1 MFSEMD
7 MPSINLTLT
16 GANIAAMREAAG
28 LSVKDL
34 QKIFGFNSP
43 QAIYKWQSGVSLP
56 SVDNLVILAKVLNVR
71 MDDII
76 VLDSVVA

>member
-1 MFSEMD
+1 MINI
-7 MPSINLTLT
+7 PTINLALT
-16 GANIAAMREAAG
+16 GARITAMREAAG

-43 QAIYKWQSGVSLP
+43 QAIYKWQRGVSLP
-56 SVDNLVILAKVLNVR
+56 SVDNLVILSKVLNVR

-76 VLDSVVA
+76 VLNSVVA

>member
-1 MFSEMD
+1 MIN
-7 MPSINLTLT
+7 MPTINLALT
-16 GANIAAMREAAG
+16 GARIAAMREATG

-76 VLDSVVA
+76 VIDSVVA